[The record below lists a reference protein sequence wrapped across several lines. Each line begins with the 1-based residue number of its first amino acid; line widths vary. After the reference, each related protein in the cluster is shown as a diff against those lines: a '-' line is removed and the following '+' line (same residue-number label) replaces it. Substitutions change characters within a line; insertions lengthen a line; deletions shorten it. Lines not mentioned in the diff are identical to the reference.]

1 MVRDCSECYRGKILA
16 GQWKEESLLEK
27 VLGSKW
33 IAVEL
38 GLEMI
43 SDSVATHIK
52 HHSRETPCLIWC
64 MSRELSFG
72 HNGQH

>member
-1 MVRDCSECYRGKILA
+1 MVRDCSECYRGKVLA
-16 GQWKEESLLEK
+16 GQWKERSLLEK

-43 SDSVATHIK
+43 SYSVATHIK
-52 HHSRETPCLIWC
+52 HHSCEVASLT
-64 MSRELSFG
+64 
-72 HNGQH
+72 